1 MKPLLPFR
9 MSPGLCGPACLK
21 IILSH
26 YKKDFSEQEL
36 ANLCNVTPE
45 DHASHSAMVAAVES
59 VGGKAADLDD
69 AKIDDIRKFVDDN
82 VPVIVGWQLDGKNHY
97 TVVYD
102 VGKNKIFMMDPG
114 TESGIRIMP
123 IEQFE
128 NAWFDMDESGNSV
141 KRWMLAVK
149 I

>member
-26 YKKDFSEQEL
+26 YKKDFSESEL
-36 ANLCNVTPE
+36 ANLCKATPE
-45 DHASHSAMVAAVES
+45 DHASHAMMMAAVES
-59 VGGKAADLDD
+59 VGGTTADIDD
-69 AKIDDIRKFVDDN
+69 ASIDDIRKFVDDN

-102 VGKNKIFMMDPG
+102 VGKNKIFMMDPS

-123 IEQFE
+123 IEAFE
-128 NAWFDMDESGNSV
+128 NAWFDMDEQGNPV
-141 KRWMLAVK
+141 KRWMMAVK

>member
-26 YKKDFSEQEL
+26 YKKDFSESEI
-36 ANLCNVTPE
+36 AALCNATPE
-45 DHASHSAMVAAVES
+45 DHASHAAMVSAVKS
-59 VGGKAADLDD
+59 VSGKATPKED
-69 AKIDDIRKFVDDN
+69 ASIDDVRNSVDEN

-102 VGKNKIFMMDPG
+102 VGKNKIFMMDPS

-123 IEQFE
+123 IEEFE
-128 NAWFDMDESGNSV
+128 NLWFDMDEGGNST
-141 KRWMLAVK
+141 KRWMMAVK
-149 I
+149 F